1 MSEETEQHSRR
12 TVLKTTGAATL
23 ATTGF
28 VASAGTA
35 TAADC
40 TKSEAPTPQDTDFTV
55 WLHGAPNADQIDKLG
70 DYADYVE
77 TEFNDHVSEFS
88 VSVYVYDTDLTKS
101 EIRNYSSDD
110 KPFYAFADYIRD
122 KFYSGDWSGEQGTID
137 FYMYDNSEW
146 SDTIGAGAMYS
157 SGAYAGASHKS
168 NHNPYP
174 VGVASGSSNG
184 DAGCRIKHE
193 LTHGFFYEGTD
204 EYGYNQADHKV
215 MNVSN
220 GGTCSD
226 GADCRELGDLS
237 GKFID
242 HAYAYSW
249 VYYNAQDCV
258 YKCSP

>member
-1 MSEETEQHSRR
+1 MSEGTKQYSRR

-28 VASAGTA
+28 AASAGTA
-35 TAADC
+35 AAATCDG
-40 TKSEAPTPQDTDFTV
+40 SQAPTPQDTDFTV
-55 WLHGAPNADQIDKLG
+55 WLHAAPNADQHGKLS
-70 DYADYVE
+70 DYATYVE
-77 TEFNDHVSEFS
+77 NEFNDHVSDFNLS
-88 VSVYVYDTDLTKS
+88 VTVYDDNLTKS
-101 EIRNYSSDD
+101 EIRNYSSDS
-110 KPFYAFADYIRD
+110 KPFYAFADYIRETI
-122 KFYSGDWSGEQGTID
+122 YSGDWSGEQGD
-137 FYMYDNSEW
+137 VDVYMYDSSEW
-146 SDTIGAGAMYS
+146 SDTIGAGAMYT
-157 SGAYAGASHKS
+157 SGAYDGAASDS
-168 NHNPYP
+168 FYNPYP

-193 LTHGFFYEGTD
+193 LTHGFFYQGTD
-204 EYGYNQADHKV
+204 EYGYNQSDHKV

-242 HAYAYSW
+242 WAYTNST
-249 VYYNAQDCV
+249 VYYNGPDCV